1 MQTFAYVAYTP
12 EGRRRKGVIVA
23 DSATGAAADLRARGL
38 MPAEVTLRGGPAPSE
53 RGGFLRRRRRLDRD
67 LLAVFTRQ
75 MAVLLGAGL
84 AADAALDAVQ
94 ASAGA
99 ARLDALAAETK
110 ARLLAGEP
118 FSAALAA
125 AAVELPAY
133 VTAALRAGEQS
144 GELAAVFETLADHL
158 EASGAERAQIASA
171 LIYPAFVA
179 AVSVLV
185 AFVLMTSVA
194 PEIIGMFE
202 ATGRPLPAL
211 TQALVTVT
219 DFIAAYWPVLVAAL
233 GGLFV
238 LLAAV
243 ARVPALR
250 ARRDRLLMGLPLVG
264 RLMRMAAEA
273 QYLRTL
279 ALVVNSRLP
288 LVEALRSAAAVL
300 RQDRYRAEAEA
311 AAETLRRGAS
321 LAAALAQ
328 LGFLSPVARQLVQA
342 GEASARLGPMTERA
356 ARLAETWSATERKRI
371 AVLLEPMLMVVVGM
385 MVLTIVLGVLLPIF
399 DLQAAIAP

>member
-1 MQTFAYVAYTP
+1 MKTFAFVAYTP
-12 EGRRRKGVIVA
+12 DGKRRKGVVVA
-23 DSATGAAADLRARGL
+23 ENAAGASAELRARGL
-38 MPAEVTLRGGPAPSE
+38 MPAEVVARAGAAPAGRRGLFGRP
-53 RGGFLRRRRRLDRD
+53 RRLDRD

-84 AADAALDAVQ
+84 SADAALDAVQ

-99 ARLDALAAETK
+99 ARLETLAAETK

-125 AAVELPAY
+125 TAGELPAY

-144 GELAAVFETLADHL
+144 GELAAVFQTLADHL

-171 LIYPAFVA
+171 LVYPAFVA
-179 AVSVLV
+179 AVSVVV

-202 ATGRPLPAL
+202 ATGRPLPEL
-211 TQALVTVT
+211 TQALMAVTGVVE
-219 DFIAAYWPVLVAAL
+219 ARWPE
-233 GGLFV
+233 
-238 LLAAV
+238 LLAAAAALTLALVVV
-243 ARVPALR
+243 ARVAALR
-250 ARRDRLLMGLPLVG
+250 ARRDRLLMRLPLVG
-264 RLMRMAAEA
+264 RLGRMAAEA

-300 RQDRYRAEAEA
+300 RQDRHLAEAQA

-328 LGFLSPVARQLVQA
+328 LSFLSPVARQLVQA

-371 AVLLEPMLMVVVGM
+371 AVLLEPMLMIVVGM
-385 MVLTIVLGVLLPIF
+385 MVLTIVLAVLLPIF
-399 DLQAAIAP
+399 DLQSSIAP